1 MHQINN
7 CSEGCLVLARTKE
20 YCSVFHGKIRD
31 KKVKKSYLA
40 LAAAPLPVGVMIY
53 CVSIWLQD
61 FFRKGFRWAIDHDKW
76 RSRVDN
82 IKDVFEEAQV
92 DLDFFL
98 VSEAQF
104 DLGKS
109 VIDKKVVEKVWDRIA
124 PGLASQFDSLY
135 TIPIIAPRPLLI
147 LNEMFFSAL

>member
-31 KKVKKSYLA
+31 KKVKKKYLA

-53 CVSIWLQD
+53 CMSIWLQD

-76 RSRVDN
+76 RSRVDS
-82 IKDVFEEAQV
+82 IKDVFEEAR
-92 DLDFFL
+92 
-98 VSEAQF
+98 F

-109 VIDKKVVEKVWDRIA
+109 VIDKEVVEKVWDRIA

-135 TIPIIAPRPLLI
+135 TIPIIAPHPLLI

>member
-31 KKVKKSYLA
+31 KKVKKLYLA

-61 FFRKGFRWAIDHDKW
+61 FFRKGFRWAINHDKW
-76 RSRVDN
+76 RSRVDS
-82 IKDVFEEAQV
+82 IKDVFE
-92 DLDFFL
+92 
-98 VSEAQF
+98 EAQF

-109 VIDKKVVEKVWDRIA
+109 VIDKEVVEKVSCIYHCC
-124 PGLASQFDSLY
+124 G
-135 TIPIIAPRPLLI
+135 TELL
-147 LNEMFFSAL
+147 LV